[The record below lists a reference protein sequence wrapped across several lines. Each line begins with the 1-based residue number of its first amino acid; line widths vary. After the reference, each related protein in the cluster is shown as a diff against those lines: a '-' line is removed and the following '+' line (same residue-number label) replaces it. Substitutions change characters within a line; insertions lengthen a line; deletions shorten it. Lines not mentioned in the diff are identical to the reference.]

1 MERAHP
7 PHLFSYRVILV
18 FSLIILALFLAGHY
32 YFMTEK
38 RQIRADQ
45 QNQVTA
51 LTGIKVGPIS
61 AWLLERKAE
70 GIFLAS
76 NPDFIRLMKKL
87 AADPQD
93 EMIQKEVK
101 RWLSTIMKS
110 HHYQEILITG
120 IAGNPIMVISDSTL
134 TRGSGITVSALTP
147 VKFPDSIMFHD
158 HCSGGANP
166 RFCIEMKVPVKEG
179 TRPLTV
185 VTLRLD
191 PERYFNTLFKEW
203 PYATSSGENLL
214 SWMDG
219 DSVQYLFGK
228 SGRIAVNRS
237 DGKSGIDPLSQKV
250 MESGTM
256 AMIETSDYRGIE
268 VMAHAQQIPGTSWKM
283 ISKIDTDEIYAPMK
297 RRAVSVIIYLVSM
310 LAVVIISLALI
321 WKNQQVSHY
330 RKQLEFQSLT
340 NNAEERI
347 RFMNAL
353 LEEVNDAIITFDKD
367 LIIQSWNK
375 GAEKIYGWKSEEVV
389 GKYGGGS
396 LRVDFPGATRESIF
410 KELEEKGFW
419 KGEVVHKR
427 KDGSTA
433 YLLSSTSH
441 MKDESGKVLGII
453 TINKDISE
461 VVQSEKVKNAVYRI
475 SELAIASRTLDEMY
489 AAIHVVIGELM
500 DARNLFI
507 ALRENHDVI
516 SFPYFVDEKDAKPDP
531 QPMGNGLTEYVLRTG
546 KPLLAKPEDISYFTN
561 REIINVVG
569 PMAID
574 WIGIPLQIEKET
586 IGVLVVQS
594 YDPAI
599 RYGDR
604 EKDILVFVSEQI
616 ALSIHRKK
624 IQQEL
629 IEAKQK
635 AEVSNK
641 LTSAL
646 LSNMNHELRTPMNGI
661 LGFAEILMH
670 ELKDE
675 DSRSKAENILV
686 SGRRLM
692 DTLDAIMDLSYLQSD
707 KVSRKFKPV
716 SVERAMAKVL
726 KNYEQPMKR
735 KHLALQLEIQENL
748 AILGDDHLFQ
758 HMIRNLVDNAVKYTD
773 QGIINIKASQVTQG
787 DKQQIKMVF
796 KDTGMG
802 ISKENHAMIFEA
814 FRQVSEGYGRKF
826 EGSGLGLTI
835 TKRILELM
843 NGEISLVSEVGKGSE
858 FTILLP
864 SAITIP
870 VEPPVSAAELAQPEM
885 QAEIAKKL
893 PDVLIVEDNLV
904 NIQLLM
910 IYIRE
915 LCNIYTTLDAKSA
928 IQLTR
933 ERIFDVILMD
943 INLGP
948 GLDGIQAMLEIRKRP
963 DYREVPI
970 LAVTGYASIGDRERL
985 LSLGFNGY
993 IPKPYDRE
1001 TIAAVLHDLF
1011 KIRKPDTPV

>member
-1 MERAHP
+1 MERAHHH
-7 PHLFSYRVILV
+7 HLFPYRAIIV
-18 FSLIILALFLAGHY
+18 FSLIVLALFLAGHY
-32 YFMTEK
+32 YFTTEK
-38 RQIRADQ
+38 KQISIDQ
-45 QNQVTA
+45 QNQVAA
-51 LTGIKVGPIS
+51 LTGIKVGQIS
-61 AWLLERKAE
+61 AWLMERKAE

-76 NPDFIRLMKKL
+76 HPDFIRLMKSL
-87 AADPQD
+87 TTNPQQ
-93 EMIQKEVK
+93 EQIREEIS
-101 RWLSTIMKS
+101 RWLATIIKN
-110 HHYQEILITG
+110 HGYKEILIYNHKGDPLLLINDSGYSVTG
-120 IAGNPIMVISDSTL
+120 
-134 TRGSGITVSALTP
+134 GIPAMKMTDGI
-147 VKFPDSIMFHD
+147 FPDSITCLE
-158 HCSGGANP
+158 HCSGGSLP
-166 RFCIEMKVPVKEG
+166 KFSLEFVVPVKDNLK
-179 TRPLTV
+179 PVALV
-185 VTLRLD
+185 VLRMD
-191 PERYFNTLFKEW
+191 AEIYFSSIFKEW
-203 PYATSSGENLL
+203 PYQTSSGESLL
-214 SWMDG
+214 SWMTS
-219 DSVQYLFGK
+219 DSVQYLFGS
-228 SGRIAVNRS
+228 SGRIKVQSSHR
-237 DGKSGIDPLSQKV
+237 KSEMDALSRKV

-256 AMIETSDYRGIE
+256 AMIEAADYRGVD
-268 VMAHAQQIPGTSWKM
+268 VMANSRQVPGTSWKM

-297 RRAVSVIIYLVSM
+297 RKAVSVIVYLAGM
-310 LAVVIISLALI
+310 LAVVFISLALI
-321 WKNQQVSHY
+321 WKNQQVVHF
-330 RKQLEFQSLT
+330 RKQLEYKSM
-340 NNAEERI
+340 NIKAEERI

-389 GKYGGGS
+389 GKFGGGS
-396 LRVDFPGATRESIF
+396 LRVDFPGSTRESVF
-410 KELEEKGFW
+410 RELDEKGFW

-441 MKDESGKVLGII
+441 LKDEAGNVLGII

-475 SELAIASRTLDEMY
+475 SELAITSRTLDEMY

-507 ALRENHDVI
+507 ALREGLDLI
-516 SFPYFVDEKDAKPDP
+516 SFPYFVDEKDSKPEP
-531 QPMGNGLTEYVLRTG
+531 QVMGNGLTEYVIRTG
-546 KPLLAKPEDISYFTN
+546 KPLLAKPEDIAYFTN
-561 REIINVVG
+561 REIIDMVG
-569 PMAID
+569 PVAID
-574 WIGIPLQIEKET
+574 WIGIPLKIEKET

-692 DTLDAIMDLSYLQSD
+692 DTLDAIMDLSYLQSHE
-707 KVSRKFKPV
+707 VARKFQPV
-716 SVERAMAKVL
+716 FVGPILSKVL
-726 KNYEQPMKR
+726 KNYEQPLRR
-735 KHLALQLEIQENL
+735 KHLKLHLDIQENL
-748 AILGDDHLFQ
+748 AILGDEHLFQ
-758 HMIRNLVDNAVKYTD
+758 HLLRNLVDNAVKYTD
-773 QGIINIKASQVTQG
+773 QGSITIKAALAAQD
-787 DKQQIKMVF
+787 DKQQVVLTI

-802 ISKENHAMIFEA
+802 ISKENYAMIFEA

-835 TKRILELM
+835 SKRILELL
-843 NGEISLVSEVGKGSE
+843 NGEISLVSDVGQGSE

-864 SAITIP
+864 SAQTVP
-870 VEPPVSAAELAQPEM
+870 VEVPSAGIDIPRPEV
-885 QAEIAKKL
+885 AVTGPHKL

-910 IYIRE
+910 IYIKD

-933 ERIFDVILMD
+933 ERKFDAILMD

-963 DYREVPI
+963 DYQDVPI

-993 IPKPYDRE
+993 LPKPYDRE
-1001 TIAAVLHDLF
+1001 AIAVALQGIF
-1011 KIRKPDTPV
+1011 G